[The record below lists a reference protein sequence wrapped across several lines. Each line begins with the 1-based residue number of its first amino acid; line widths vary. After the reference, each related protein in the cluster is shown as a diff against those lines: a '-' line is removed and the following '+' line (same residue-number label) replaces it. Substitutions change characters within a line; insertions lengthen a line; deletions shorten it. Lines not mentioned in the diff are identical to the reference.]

1 MRHAVLCAPLLA
13 LSAALLAGYA
23 IVSPLAAAE
32 IVIGNPQTPYTD
44 AIAAVTRAVLE
55 DRLGVQ
61 ARTVHASGAVIF
73 KAMDANRG
81 DIDVDP
87 GMQMPNNQSLVD
99 EYVTRKGTV
108 IVASNS
114 WQFGQGICTT
124 KSAADKYDIRSV
136 YDMLRPEIVQL
147 TAKSGG
153 GKGEFWVG
161 AADWNSAAIDKVRAR
176 FYGLTELYEL
186 ATSSPEFEYARVS
199 NAIKSAS
206 AIFWACDSASNFIFP
221 KGSVLLLDEPRHDPA
236 KWRPVLPSKDPNWY
250 QLSVVETSWPPVT
263 VTFAYAKHLQTDFP
277 EVARTLERIKM
288 TADMIGTWTYATIV
302 EKHDV
307 NAYAKQWVN
316 DNAGIVNGWLAR

>member
-1 MRHAVLCAPLLA
+1 MRHANTFAPVLA
-13 LSAALLAGYA
+13 LMPALLVAYA
-23 IVSPLAAAE
+23 VVSPLRAAE

-44 AIAAVTRAVLE
+44 AIAAVTKAVLE

-73 KAMDANRG
+73 KAMDANKG

-124 KSAADKYDIRSV
+124 KSAAERYRILSV

-147 TAKSGG
+147 TAKNGSS
-153 GKGEFWVG
+153 KGEYWVG

-186 ATSSPEFEYARVS
+186 TTSSPEFEYARVS
-199 NAIKSAS
+199 NAIRSAS

-221 KGSVLLLDEPRHDPA
+221 KGSVVLLTEPPHDPA
-236 KWRPVLPSKDPNWY
+236 KWHPVLPSKDPNWY
-250 QLSVVETSWPPVT
+250 QLSAVETSWPPVT

-288 TADMIGTWTYATIV
+288 TADMVGEWTYATIV

-307 NAYAKQWVN
+307 TEYAKQWVKEN
-316 DNAGIVNGWLAR
+316 GQTVNGWLAR